1 MKHNNNITMLAKT
14 DSEASS
20 LTQSS
25 PTRSPRRAYYVQSPS
40 RDSSNYG
47 EKTTNSFNSSPI
59 QSPLGSPPHSTHS
72 NSSMGP
78 HSNNSLEPHSDSS
91 IGPHSRDSAST
102 RFSSSTRK
110 SSRRKALWKPWK
122 EQFFPIEEEGLLH
135 DHDEHYGFP
144 RRCFFPAFVVC
155 FLVLFTIFSLILW
168 GASRPQKPAVHL
180 KSIIFDRFIIQ
191 AGADVSGV
199 ATSMVSM
206 NSTVKMTFRNTATFF
221 GVHVISTPLDL
232 NYYQLTLAT
241 GNMPIFYQSRK
252 SQRSI
257 RVTVKGDHI
266 PLYGGGARLNSI
278 NGSPVEPVPLTL
290 NMLVRSKAYV
300 LGKLVKHKF
309 NKKIECDLI
318 LDPKKM
324 GVPIPLT
331 NKCRYEL

>member
-1 MKHNNNITMLAKT
+1 MLTKT

-40 RDSSNYG
+40 RDSSNDG
-47 EKTTNSFNSSPI
+47 EKTGNSFNSSPI

-78 HSNNSLEPHSDSS
+78 HSNSSLGPLSDSTV
-91 IGPHSRDSAST
+91 GPHSAST

-110 SSRRKALWKPWK
+110 SSRRRVIWRPWK
-122 EQFFPIEEEGLLH
+122 EQFDAIEEEGLLD
-135 DHDEHYGFP
+135 DHDAHYGFP
-144 RRCFFPAFVVC
+144 PRCFFPAFVVC
-155 FLVLFTIFSLILW
+155 FLVLFSIFSLILW
-168 GASRPQKPAVHL
+168 GASRPQKPAIFL
-180 KSIIFDRFIIQ
+180 KSITFDRFIIQ

-221 GVHVISTPLDL
+221 GVHAISTPLDL

-241 GNMPIFYQSRK
+241 GNMPKFYQSRK

-257 RVTVKGDHI
+257 KVMVKGNYI

-278 NGSPVEPVPLTL
+278 NGLPVEPVPLTL
-290 NMLVRSKAYV
+290 NMIVRSKAYV

-318 LDPKKM
+318 MDPKKM